1 MHFSILIFLL
11 GLLFLTQIHGETATD
26 TNTTT
31 DTTKIISS
39 TRTTTDSSC
48 VYGYI
53 ANGFCHCYQ
62 YYEGIHCNRLKC
74 EMGASNILQQDDRGS
89 QQCNCFISYYGTRCQ
104 YQCKHGVWI
113 FAHHLDA
120 GYCQCIRGWTGSSC
134 DIPHAY
140 SNSYQSYTASII
152 FLCLAAFLVIAC
164 VLCMVN
170 KRRRRSLSNAQSRT
184 EVSSPIRSLDQRQ
197 YGSFYEGHDNSGA
210 SIEIE
215 NAIHPLPLPK
225 YEDALKLPVF
235 VTPTSQSN
243 SMPSVDDIQPPPYAE
258 IQTVASSNVHQAQN
272 HPSIPIQGINVRII
286 TSEEIVP
293 PTIANDHV
301 V

>member
-1 MHFSILIFLL
+1 
-11 GLLFLTQIHGETATD
+11 
-26 TNTTT
+26 
-31 DTTKIISS
+31 
-39 TRTTTDSSC
+39 
-48 VYGYI
+48 
-53 ANGFCHCYQ
+53 
-62 YYEGIHCNRLKC
+62 
-74 EMGASNILQQDDRGS
+74 
-89 QQCNCFISYYGTRCQ
+89 
-104 YQCKHGVWI
+104 
-113 FAHHLDA
+113 
-120 GYCQCIRGWTGSSC
+120 
-134 DIPHAY
+134 
-140 SNSYQSYTASII
+140 
-152 FLCLAAFLVIAC
+152 
-164 VLCMVN
+164 MVN